1 MTVCGAEKKG
11 LTGITL
17 AYGKLAMVAIRTDS
31 RSLLPPPGN
40 GVAEIDLDAIL
51 SGEMPVNPQVGAGE
65 ALDQELGRRF
75 KAAQEAR
82 KKIDSDMAK
91 SQRLREGRYSPKA
104 WASLKN
110 SGGSKTFFNITEQ
123 KSAAAEAN
131 LIDLFLFSASRA
143 WGIAATPIPELP
155 VEAVADIM
163 QKAFAA
169 TGAVEGEDYQ
179 AAFDELESRMKTAMK
194 ADADQ
199 RAERMQE
206 LIDDQFEEGGWRDSL
221 LDVLCDF
228 CTYEVSGWMG
238 PIPKRLRVRSVV
250 GGRIVVEERII
261 PVMMSLDP
269 FGIYPAAGSTKVE
282 DGDFF
287 YRTRI
292 SDDTALELLSS
303 PNINRARADEAY
315 RRRGA
320 KLGDGDMD
328 ALLEEEVQ
336 RQATDVETSNPDGM
350 HELVYW
356 WHRMTRAEAAGAM
369 REPVPEGR
377 RPEERA
383 AYMGLMLNGIV
394 ISCAENWDPLG
405 RPQIHLCRFR
415 RRSRTVFGKSLPR
428 LNKDAQNMRN
438 VATRSLH
445 TNMLYSQKPMMEAKA
460 DRLVNPWETTML
472 HPGQVFLTKEAAV
485 PDGRPAMTP
494 IAIPNFT
501 AQMLSAANQA
511 GAWSDDATGI
521 YPQAYGD
528 ARQIGPAETMGGY
541 KMLREDQVK
550 VLKLAIISLDEA
562 VRSLVSAFWLWNM
575 LSQGNE
581 DCKGDSKVVA
591 RGAVQLFL
599 NNETANA
606 VAAMLAH
613 FLDHPDQAAAYLKAN
628 GVGLIRMYR
637 EWFTLTNLDP
647 DRFLK
652 TEEEAEEEVR
662 AAQEQ
667 AEAEAAAAEE
677 EARRQAEANATPQ
690 GTTAP
695 PPETE
700 SDRMKAQADMIR
712 AQAAQKKADIEEGK
726 LAIARADATVRAMKA
741 QREARAARVQV
752 PEPPPA
758 DGEGA

>member
-1 MTVCGAEKKG
+1 M
-11 LTGITL
+11 
-17 AYGKLAMVAIRTDS
+17 AYGKLDMVAIRTDS
-31 RSLLPPPGN
+31 RSLPSPVN
-40 GVAEIDLDAIL
+40 GAGEIDLDAIL
-51 SGEMPVNPQVGAGE
+51 AGDMPVRPQVGAGE

-82 KKIDSDMAK
+82 KRIDGDMAK

-123 KSAAAEAN
+123 KCAAAEAN

-143 WGIAATPIPELP
+143 WGIEATPIPELP
-155 VEAVADIM
+155 AEEVAGIM
-163 QKAFAA
+163 QEAFAE
-169 TGAVEGEDYQ
+169 TGALEGEDFQ
-179 AAFDELESRMKTAMK
+179 AVFDALERRAKTALK

-199 RAERMQE
+199 RAERMQD
-206 LIDDQFEEGGWRDSL
+206 LIDDEFKEGGWRESL

-228 CTYEVSGWMG
+228 CTYEVAGWMG
-238 PIPKRLRVRSVV
+238 PIPKREKVESVR

-261 PVMMSLDP
+261 PAMMSLDP

-292 SDDTALELLSS
+292 SDDVALELLSA

-328 ALLEEEVQ
+328 AVLEEEVQ

-394 ISCAENWDPLG
+394 VSCAENWDPLG

-415 RRSRTVFGKSLPR
+415 RRSRTVFGKSLPK
-428 LNKDAQNMRN
+428 LNKDSQNMRN

-445 TNMLYSQKPMMEAKA
+445 TNMLYSQKPMMEAKV
-460 DRLVNPWETTML
+460 DRLVNPWDTTVL
-472 HPGQVFLTKEAAV
+472 HPGQVFLTKEPAGQ
-485 PDGRPAMTP
+485 DGRPAMTP

-528 ARQIGPAETMGGY
+528 ARQFGPAETMGGY

-575 LSQGNE
+575 LSAGHE

-599 NNETANA
+599 NNETANS

-613 FLDHPDQAAAYLKAN
+613 FLEHPDKAEEILKAD
-628 GVGLIRMYR
+628 GIGLIRMYR
-637 EWFTLTNLDP
+637 EWFTLTNMDP

-652 TEEEAEEEVR
+652 SEEEVEESVR
-662 AAQEQ
+662 AAREQ
-667 AEAEAAAAEE
+667 AEAAAAAEE
-677 EARRQAEANATPQ
+677 EARRLAEAGAVPP
-690 GTTAP
+690 GPAEP

-700 SDRMKAQADMIR
+700 SARIKAQADMIR

-726 LAIARADATVRAMKA
+726 LAIARADATARAMKA
-741 QREARAARVQV
+741 QREARAARVRV

-758 DGEGA
+758 AGEGA